1 MYAWLEIKFLSCF
14 IKNLKK
20 KMLIDIFFSIFQS
33 MIDKLFNLRKVLKD
47 RLVFLIQDEKKIRY
61 LLHGKYSINLMME
74 KDKVYS
80 KIFLASTP
88 MLFEIK
94 SDWIILCMSILMG
107 NLTDLWNAIMTPLL
121 HLTPK
126 RLSKG
131 FFSTNP
137 YHLSISMN

>member
-1 MYAWLEIKFLSCF
+1 
-14 IKNLKK
+14 
-20 KMLIDIFFSIFQS
+20 MLIDIFFSIFQS

-74 KDKVYS
+74 KDQVYS

-94 SDWIILCMSILMG
+94 S
-107 NLTDLWNAIMTPLL
+107 
-121 HLTPK
+121 H
-126 RLSKG
+126 
-131 FFSTNP
+131 
-137 YHLSISMN
+137 